1 MTYASVAGSAD
12 VEVYANW
19 ALIMVRM
26 TYASVGE
33 DYWAIV
39 QNKIHPA
46 VAEPEFTPL
55 DLSYMSRFDSRTI
68 PLGTPSNCSN
78 RAFPKLIDRSDL

>member
-1 MTYASVAGSAD
+1 MKNPSVAGSAE

-26 TYASVGE
+26 TYASVGA
-33 DYWAIV
+33 DPWTVV

-46 VAEPEFTPL
+46 VAEPEFTRL
-55 DLSYMSRFDSRTI
+55 DLSYMSR
-68 PLGTPSNCSN
+68 
-78 RAFPKLIDRSDL
+78 

>member
-1 MTYASVAGSAD
+1 MTNPSVAGSAE

-26 TYASVGE
+26 TYALVGA
-33 DYWAIV
+33 DPWTVV

-55 DLSYMSRFDSRTI
+55 DLSYMSR
-68 PLGTPSNCSN
+68 
-78 RAFPKLIDRSDL
+78 